1 MSYIK
6 LWNEKAETMS
16 RDEMEAVRFENL
28 KKQLKHCYSN
38 SKFYKDKF
46 DAVGL
51 QPEGLKTW
59 EEFRRLPIL
68 TTKEEERIGQA
79 ETIENEGHPY
89 GKHLCVSLEKIIVAK
104 TTSGTTGIPTFSASY
119 TKSDVERYNEVN
131 ARSLRLMDFGPG
143 DRILYCFPLTGAYGS
158 SGGLL
163 VNAFA
168 HAGVLS
174 IDMGMESPLER
185 IFQFAILTKANA
197 IVSTPSFA
205 ETLIGKCKEITGK
218 EIKDLGL
225 KKLILSGEPGRAMP
239 AIRNRIESAFG
250 GKWHESVIFNGE
262 GSSSSCNSDE
272 FTDLHEVAPEL
283 SICCEDLVNPVTKEP
298 VEIKDGAIGEQVVTS
313 VGREG
318 IPYVKYASGDVVQ
331 VFTGKCDCGYPGP
344 GYRKKILGRAEDIL
358 RVGNVITFPMEIKN
372 TINSFVPRLTGAM
385 RIVL

>member
-1 MSYIK
+1 MSSRK
-6 LWNEKAETMS
+6 LWNENAETMS
-16 RDEMEAVRFENL
+16 RDEMEAIRFENL

-59 EEFRRLPIL
+59 EEFRKIPIL
-68 TTKEEERIGQA
+68 MTKEEERVEQA

-89 GKHLCVSLEKIIVAK
+89 GKHLCVSPEKIIVAK

-119 TKSDVERYNEVN
+119 TRSDIDRYNEAS
-131 ARSLRLMDFGPG
+131 ARSLWLRGLRPG
-143 DRILYCFPLTGAYGS
+143 DRILFCLPLTGALGC

-163 VNAFA
+163 VNTFA
-168 HAGVLS
+168 HIGVLS

-197 IVSTPSFA
+197 LAATPSFA
-205 ETLIGKCKEITGK
+205 ETLIGKCKEIAGK
-218 EIKDLGL
+218 EIKDLGF
-225 KKLILSGEPGRAMP
+225 KKLLFSGEPGRAMP

-250 GKWHESVIFNGE
+250 GKWHESVLVNGE
-262 GSSSSCNSDE
+262 GFSSSCNSDE

-283 SICCEDLVNPVTKEP
+283 SICCEDLVDPVTKEP
-298 VEIKDGAIGEQVVTS
+298 VELQDGTIGEQVVTS

-331 VFTGKCDCGYPGP
+331 VFISKCDCGYPGP